1 MAQFYSSRKPALKKS
16 THKTPAPVLTEQT
29 VVGLDHQGRGVV
41 RSKNGVRF
49 VSGAL
54 TGEVIDI
61 QPQGKYDAKLQR
73 IHRHA
78 AERVEPPCQYY
89 GECGGC
95 DLQHLA
101 LTAQREHKQQVVS
114 ELLAKFANVAAQE
127 WLAPL
132 TDSPLAYRRR
142 LRLATHWDNRRQ
154 RLRLGLRA
162 KASKNIVDIASC
174 AIAVPELNALLAPLR
189 TLLPQLKLV
198 SSLGHIELLLSH
210 QPLVVLRL
218 QAQPSAADR
227 AALEVF
233 AETHGVQL
241 WLHCGESNTAPEP
254 LLKNQT
260 MPEYQT
266 SGATLAFQPGD
277 FLQAQAKLSEL
288 MVTQAL
294 TWLGPKAGDRILELY
309 AGSGNFTIPM
319 AMQGAQVTAIEGVP
333 SMVQRLQHNAQRYA
347 LEVAAFHADLEQDWQ
362 RYHWAEQGFNKVLL
376 DPARAGAP
384 YAIHEVAKRQPQRI
398 VYVSCA
404 PDTLARD
411 AKVLVAAGYQLRRAQ
426 IIDMFPQT
434 HHIECLTW
442 FEREA

>member
-1 MAQFYSSRKPALKKS
+1 MAQFYSSRKPAFKKS
-16 THKTPAPVLTEQT
+16 TRKTLTAVQTEQT
-29 VVGLDHQGRGVV
+29 VVGLDHKGRGVV
-41 RSKNGVRF
+41 RSKDGVRF

-54 TGEVIDI
+54 TGELIDI
-61 QPQGKYDAKLQR
+61 QPQGKYDAQLQH

-78 AERVEPPCQYY
+78 AERAEPPCQYY

-101 LTAQREHKQQVVS
+101 LTAQREHKQQVVR

-132 TDSPLAYRRR
+132 TDKPLGYRRR
-142 LRLATHWDNRRQ
+142 LRLATHWDSRRQ
-154 RLRLGLRA
+154 RLRIGLRA
-162 KASKNIVDIASC
+162 KASKNIVPIETC
-174 AIAVPELNALLAPLR
+174 VIAVPELNALLAPLSK
-189 TLLPQLKLV
+189 LLPQLKV
-198 SSLGHIELLLSH
+198 VNFLGHIELLLSK

-218 QAQPSAADR
+218 QAQPRATDR
-227 AALEVF
+227 AALESF
-233 AETHGVQL
+233 AERHGVQF
-241 WLHCGESNTAPEP
+241 WLHCGASTTAPQP
-254 LLKNQT
+254 LLTNQT
-260 MPEYQT
+260 LPEYQT
-266 SGATLAFQPGD
+266 AGATLAFQPGD
-277 FLQAQAKLSEL
+277 FMQAQAQLSEL
-288 MVTQAL
+288 MVAQAL
-294 TWLGPKAGDRILELY
+294 TWLQPEPGDHILELY
-309 AGSGNFTIPM
+309 AGSGNFTIPL
-319 AMQGAQVTAIEGVP
+319 ALQGAKVTAIEGVP

-347 LEVAAFHADLEQDWQ
+347 VEVAAFHADLEQDWQ

-384 YAIHEVAKRQPQRI
+384 RAVHEIAKRQPQRI
-398 VYVSCA
+398 IYVSCA

-411 AKVLVAAGYQLRRAQ
+411 AKVLVEAGYQLRRAQ